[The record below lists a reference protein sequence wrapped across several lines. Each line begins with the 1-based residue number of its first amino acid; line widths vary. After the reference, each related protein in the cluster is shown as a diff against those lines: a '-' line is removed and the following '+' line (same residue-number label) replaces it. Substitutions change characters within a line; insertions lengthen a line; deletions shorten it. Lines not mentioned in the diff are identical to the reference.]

1 MYKLYVIKFYLI
13 LGLFSC
19 SAQNNKSKMDDNNT
33 NMENSNK
40 NNWNQLTPEEERII
54 VYKGTEYPFTGKFND
69 FKGEGIFTCKRCNT
83 PLFKSDDKFNSGCG
97 WPSFDDAIDQNVK
110 EVLDKDG
117 KRIEI
122 VCAVC
127 DGHLGHV
134 FKGEKFTSKN
144 TRHCVNSISIDFIPK
159 NKE

>member
-1 MYKLYVIKFYLI
+1 MYKVCLLNFYMI
-13 LGLFSC
+13 FGLFSC
-19 SAQNNKSKMDDNNT
+19 TAQNTNT

-40 NNWNQLTPEEERII
+40 NKWNELTPEEERVI

-69 FKGEGIFTCKRCNT
+69 FKGEGVFTCKRCNT
-83 PLFKSDDKFNSGCG
+83 PLFKSDAKFNSGTG

-117 KRIEI
+117 KRVEI

-134 FKGEKFTSKN
+134 FHGEKLTSKN
-144 TRHCVNSISIDFIPK
+144 TRHCVNSISLDFIPK